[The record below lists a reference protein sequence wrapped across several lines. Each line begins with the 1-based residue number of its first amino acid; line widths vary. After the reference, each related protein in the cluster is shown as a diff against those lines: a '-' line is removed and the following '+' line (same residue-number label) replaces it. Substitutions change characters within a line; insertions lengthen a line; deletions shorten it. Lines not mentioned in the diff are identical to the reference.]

1 MGCIPFCCCCA
12 NFTPRTF
19 DIIALACNII
29 KVIIS
34 LISLFA
40 ILWAVLLAASL
51 FSFLEIAFT
60 ITNLVHTSVIL
71 CHFCQNEAFG
81 KYNKCDKTL
90 CMVSLVF
97 SGIIIALRLLTL
109 ILIIAIASETGGGFW
124 AGFIITFLLFLS
136 IEVIH
141 FIALNY
147 LYKLLSLKADCSYND
162 YNNKIG
168 IPVNQ
173 NSATVTNI
181 YNNNP
186 PMFPPNMS
194 QPGLPNNLQTPPSN
208 VVITLSNNK

>member
-19 DIIALACNII
+19 DIVALACNII

-173 NSATVTNI
+173 NSVTVTNI
-181 YNNNP
+181 NNNNP

-194 QPGLPNNLQTPPSN
+194 QSGLPNNLQTPPNN